1 MTDIDRDAAL
11 GVLTIERLL
20 PASVDDVYAAWTDP
34 VVMSTWLSPTG
45 WAEVEADVR
54 VGGRLHVVMRG
65 DGIIIEH
72 TGTYLVV
79 EPPHRLVF
87 TWISEY
93 TGGAPSTVTVLLSPR
108 GNATHLTVSHRE
120 LPSDAVVS
128 HRDGWGAMLEHLES
142 TLGSERRDGDLNRC
156 GGAAGGH

>member
-11 GVLTIERLL
+11 GVVTIERTL
-20 PASVDDVYAAWTDP
+20 PASVEDVYAAWTEP
-34 VVMSTWLSPTG
+34 AVMSTWLSPTG

-54 VGGRLHVVMRG
+54 VGGRLRVVMRG
-65 DGIIIEH
+65 DGITIEH

-93 TGGAPSTVTVLLSPR
+93 TGGAPTAVTVTLSPR
-108 GNATHLTVSHRE
+108 GNETHLTLSHTGLSRHAATSHRG
-120 LPSDAVVS
+120 
-128 HRDGWGAMLEHLES
+128 GWGAILERLES
-142 TLGSERRDGDLNRC
+142 VLGGERQDG
-156 GGAAGGH
+156 API